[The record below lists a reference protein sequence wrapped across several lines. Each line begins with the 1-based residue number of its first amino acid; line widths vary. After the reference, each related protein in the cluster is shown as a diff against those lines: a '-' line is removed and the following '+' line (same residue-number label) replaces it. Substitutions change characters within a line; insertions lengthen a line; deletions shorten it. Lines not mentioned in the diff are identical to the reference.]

1 MSMSD
6 TATFSAKD
14 YIEYQ
19 MADGTIVLE
28 DVGGDYIDTG
38 DALVPITVAEEM
50 GMVIRWLWTPTGYVA
65 DAR

>member
-1 MSMSD
+1 
-6 TATFSAKD
+6 
-14 YIEYQ
+14 